1 MIRSFLRLPSTR
13 QGTNQLLIAL
23 LLAAI
28 LVVMA
33 ILQSRPQTVEPYDPG
48 DTSSTGLRALVL
60 WLEALG
66 HPITISVPRSGLPSG
81 PGLLWIHP
89 AAQLNS
95 DAYSEADVALTY
107 EYVRRGG
114 TLVLVGPA
122 DSYTPL
128 AQRFGVE
135 QIQDLSGIIA
145 NVRQVQPL
153 LPDLPATLESVYTT
167 RALSFGNERAVIPLL
182 AHVNGDPVVAIQLI
196 GDGVVWHLAEDFALT
211 NLNLRNEQIA
221 MLLPAILRTVPAN
234 APVIFS
240 THHLVRYHPSE
251 NELATISTLQDWLYT
266 TPFGQALLVIMLVL
280 FVFLLLQGRR
290 LGPPLPALTATR
302 AREAAEYVTALAGLQ
317 RRTRQPRVV
326 AAHYRQRLKSA
337 IGKLAQLP
345 ADLPDA
351 EWLAQLRRAEVL
363 TPAQLAQVEELLSG
377 YAQADDDADLIR
389 LVQATDAL
397 LALLPRAT
405 LYTTQLVR

>member
-1 MIRSFLRLPSTR
+1 MHSFLRLPRTR
-13 QGTNQLLIAL
+13 GSTNQLLIAL

-33 ILQSRPQTVEPYDPG
+33 ILQSRPQTVEPYDPD

-60 WLEALG
+60 WLEELD
-66 HPITISVPRSGLPSG
+66 HPVSISVPRSGLPSG

-89 AAQLNS
+89 AVQLNS
-95 DAYSEADVALTY
+95 DTYSDADVASTY
-107 EYVRRGG
+107 DWVRSGG
-114 TLVLVGPA
+114 TLVLVGPV
-122 DSYTPL
+122 DPYTPL

-135 QIQDLSGIIA
+135 QTQDLSGIVS

-153 LPDLPATLESVYTT
+153 LLDLPATLESIFAM
-167 RALSFGNERAVIPLL
+167 RALSFRDERAVVPVL
-182 AHVNGDPVVAIQLI
+182 AHLNGDPVVALQLI
-196 GDGVVWHLAEDFALT
+196 GDGVVWHLTEDFALT

-221 MLLPAILRTVPAN
+221 TLLPAILRTVPAN

-240 THHLVRYHPSE
+240 THHLARYDQSE

-266 TPFGQALLVIMLVL
+266 TPFGQALFVTMIVL
-280 FVFLLLQGRR
+280 FAFLLLQGRR

-302 AREAAEYVTALAGLQ
+302 PREAAEYVTALAGLQ

-326 AAHYRQRLKSA
+326 ADHYRQRLKSA
-337 IGKLAQLP
+337 IGKLAQVP

-351 EWLAQLRRAEVL
+351 EWLAQLHRAEVL
-363 TPAQLAQVEELLSG
+363 APTQLAQVEELLSG
-377 YAQADDDADLIR
+377 YAQVDNDADLIP